1 MSQSPVSPA
10 TPLVLAHGHC
20 FLNECKQWGQITLT
34 KRIQK
39 EEMKQD
45 AWRQLEARGD

>member
-10 TPLVLAHGHC
+10 PPLVLAHGHC

-45 AWRQLEARGD
+45 ARRQLEARGD